1 MKREKNY
8 KMNIG
13 ENIRKWRE
21 FKGLKQED
29 LAKRLDISP
38 GALSKIEN
46 GITDTNTKMLEDI
59 ADVLEIEISEL
70 LMNPQN
76 FFTFNN
82 SPNSNGGTIHG
93 PQNIYSVDKDLLD
106 KIITLIEKISS
117 KI

>member
-46 GITDTNTKMLEDI
+46 GITDEPTE
-59 ADVLEIEISEL
+59 
-70 LMNPQN
+70 
-76 FFTFNN
+76 FFY
-82 SPNSNGGTIHG
+82 I
-93 PQNIYSVDKDLLD
+93 
-106 KIITLIEKISS
+106 
-117 KI
+117 